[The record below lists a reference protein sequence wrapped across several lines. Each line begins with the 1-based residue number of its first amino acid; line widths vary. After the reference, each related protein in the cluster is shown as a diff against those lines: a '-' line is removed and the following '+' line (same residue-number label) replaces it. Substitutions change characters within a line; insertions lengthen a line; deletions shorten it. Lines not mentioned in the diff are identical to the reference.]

1 MSTRVVELAAP
12 VTPAAVLAVVRQAE
26 PGERLIFVLPPATDA
41 LAAVVPLQ
49 ILRRQADAARVQ
61 VALVTTDPDIRYHA
75 RQARL
80 PVFPDVQR
88 AQGRWRYPSPLPP
101 LPSPRAVRP
110 PVILPPRGR
119 VGLGLQAPAIVTV
132 GDTTLLDGTLR
143 RRAPAVW
150 APLFGY
156 LLLSLLLVATLAA
169 LAVLLVPQA
178 TVTLVPAHTR
188 LVSSLE
194 ITARTGIDQ
203 PDYVNRLV
211 PARVVQARVEGTG
224 TTMATGSMFA
234 PADKARGVVT
244 FINRTAREIVVPA
257 NTVVRTITGNNVRF
271 RTESE
276 VTVPAGVG
284 QRTNVA
290 VEALEPGRQGNVAA
304 FAIGEIEGPLGL
316 SLRVT
321 NEAPTS
327 GGTMADVVVVTQ
339 ADKERLLG
347 ELQQQLQA
355 QAYARLGESL
365 RQGEY
370 IPPETVQTFTL
381 AETYDR
387 FAGEQSPT
395 LSLQLQLLARGMA
408 VDLAGAQTLAARALR
423 ESVPQGHFLLE
434 DTIQYGAVQFIRFD
448 QEAVQMTLTAAG
460 EALLPIRTGEVRALL
475 AGTPLNEATR
485 LLQRR
490 FELARPPEITLEPDW
505 TGRLP
510 YIPTRIKVLVL
521 QR

>member
-1 MSTRVVELAAP
+1 MSPRVVELAAP
-12 VTPAAVLAVVRQAE
+12 VTPAAVLAVIREAR
-26 PGERLIFVLPPATDA
+26 PGERLLLVLPPAADA
-41 LAAVVPLQ
+41 LAAPIPLQ

-61 VALVTTDPDIRYHA
+61 VALVTTDADIRYHA

-80 PVFPDVQR
+80 PVFADVGQ
-88 AQGRWRYPSPLPP
+88 AQGRWRYPAPPPP
-101 LPSPRAVRP
+101 LPSPRVVRP
-110 PVILPPRGR
+110 LVIRPQAR
-119 VGLGLQAPAIVTV
+119 VGLGLQAPAIVTTGNTV
-132 GDTTLLDGTLR
+132 LWDGIVR

-150 APLFGY
+150 APLWGY
-156 LLLSLLLVATLAA
+156 GFLSLLLTVVLAGLA
-169 LAVLLVPQA
+169 LGLLPQA

-188 LVSSLE
+188 LVSSVE
-194 ITARTGIDQ
+194 IVARTGIDQ

-234 PADKARGVVT
+234 PAGKARGTVT
-244 FINRTAREIVVPA
+244 FINRTAREIMVPA
-257 NTVVRTITGNNVRF
+257 NTVVRTVTGNNVRF

-284 QRTNVA
+284 QRAGVT

-304 FAIGEIEGPLGL
+304 FAIGEVEGPLGL

-355 QAYARLGESL
+355 QAYTRLGESL

-408 VDLAGAQTLAARALR
+408 VDLAGAQTLATRALR
-423 ESVPQGHFLLE
+423 ESVPPGHFLLE
-434 DTIQYGAVQFIRFD
+434 DTIQHGAVQFIRFD
-448 QEAVQMTLTAAG
+448 QESVRMSLTAVG

-475 AGTPLNEATR
+475 AGMPLDEATR

-490 FELARPPEITLEPDW
+490 FELARPPEITLAPDW

-510 YIPTRIKVLVL
+510 YIPTRIKVLVF

>member
-1 MSTRVVELAAP
+1 MSTRVVELTAPATLAAAL
-12 VTPAAVLAVVRQAE
+12 AAVRAAT
-26 PGERLIFVLPPATDA
+26 PGERLVLVLPPEADG
-41 LAAVVPLQ
+41 LAATVPLQ
-49 ILRRQADAARVQ
+49 VLRRQADAGHVQ
-61 VALVTTDPDIRYHA
+61 VALVTSDPDIRYHA

-80 PVFPDVQR
+80 PILPDVNR
-88 AQGRWRYPSPLPP
+88 AQGRWRYPPPPSPLPP
-101 LPSPRAVRP
+101 PRAVRP
-110 PVILPPRGR
+110 PVIHPRGR
-119 VGLGLQAPAIVTV
+119 VGWGLQAPAIVTV
-132 GDTTLLDGTLR
+132 GETTLWEGTLR
-143 RRAPAVW
+143 RRAPAIW

-156 LLLSLLLVATLAA
+156 LLLSLLLAATLPG
-169 LAVLLVPQA
+169 LAGLLVPQA

-188 LVSSLE
+188 LVSSIE

-211 PARVVQARVEGTG
+211 PARVVQARVEGSG

-234 PADKARGVVT
+234 PAGKARGAVT
-244 FINRTAREIVVPA
+244 FINRTAREITVPA
-257 NTVVRTITGNNVRF
+257 NTVVRTVTGDNVRF

-276 VTVPAGVG
+276 VVVPAGVG
-284 QRTNVA
+284 QRAGVT

-304 FAIGEIEGPLGL
+304 FAIGEVEGPLGL
-316 SLRVT
+316 SVRVT
-321 NEAPTS
+321 NESPTS

-355 QAYARLGESL
+355 QAYARLGEIL

-395 LSLQLQLLARGMA
+395 LGLQLQLLARGMA

-423 ESVPQGHFLLE
+423 ESVPPGHFLLE
-434 DTIQYGAVQFIRFD
+434 ETIQYGAVQFIRFD
-448 QEAVQMTLTAAG
+448 QEAVRMTLTAAG
-460 EALLPIRTGEVRALL
+460 EALIPIRTGEVRALL
-475 AGTPLNEATR
+475 SGVPLEEAPR

-490 FELARPPEITLEPDW
+490 FELARPPEITLEPNW
-505 TGRLP
+505 TDRLP